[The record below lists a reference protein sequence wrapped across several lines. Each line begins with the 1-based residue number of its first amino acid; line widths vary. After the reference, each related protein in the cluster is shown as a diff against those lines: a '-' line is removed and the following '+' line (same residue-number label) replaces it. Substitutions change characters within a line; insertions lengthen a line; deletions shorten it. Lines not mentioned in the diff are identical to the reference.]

1 MSRKKTKDGILWA
14 YWCCAV
20 ETASIVVAQV
30 GRNKCKR
37 RKTNV
42 GAMRTADD
50 AISLQVPC
58 AGGRESGG
66 ERQAM
71 KARRGTAALNV
82 GDA

>member
-1 MSRKKTKDGILWA
+1 MWA